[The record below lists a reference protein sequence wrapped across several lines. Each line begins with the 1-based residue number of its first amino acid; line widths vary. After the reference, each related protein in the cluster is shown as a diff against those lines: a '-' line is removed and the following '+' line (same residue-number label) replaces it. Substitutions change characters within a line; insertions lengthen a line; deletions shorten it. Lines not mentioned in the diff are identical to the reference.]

1 MKWPS
6 FASRP
11 RYAPTSSLGPVGHP
25 RCESFHT
32 YLLAG
37 ILNRCRWMQRAFP
50 FTAGDVVCFHTA
62 PTFVDSIWQ
71 VFGPLLG
78 GVPLLVLPP
87 SASHDM
93 GALYDALQQHA
104 VTHFIA
110 VPTVLAALMRHME
123 FSGQQGA
130 TLDISPTLSPVNCF
144 VVVQSCLHYI
154 FCRYRHAGGHGV
166 RY

>member
-1 MKWPS
+1 
-6 FASRP
+6 
-11 RYAPTSSLGPVGHP
+11 
-25 RCESFHT
+25 
-32 YLLAG
+32 
-37 ILNRCRWMQRAFP
+37 MQRAFP

-62 PTFVDSIWQ
+62 PSFVDSIWQ

-87 SASHDM
+87 SALHDM
-93 GALYDALQQHA
+93 GALFKALQQHA

-123 FSGQQGA
+123 FSGQEGA
-130 TLDISPTLSPVNCF
+130 TLVNPPTLSPVNYF

-154 FCRYRHAGGHGV
+154 FAAIDMLEGMGTATSTLHMLASMPVALTCLAASVQQEHA
-166 RY
+166 